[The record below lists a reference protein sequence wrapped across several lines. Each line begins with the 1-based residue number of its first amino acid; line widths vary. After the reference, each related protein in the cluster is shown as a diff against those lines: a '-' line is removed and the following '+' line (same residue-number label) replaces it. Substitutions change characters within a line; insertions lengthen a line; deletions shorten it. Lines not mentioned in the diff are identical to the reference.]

1 MRIDRLSNAKQKN
14 TISVPIEKSLSM
26 KTMSGGAILD
36 IDSGFISKIL
46 TYFDV
51 NAFPDEDAL
60 STVDINTAE
69 KIATPNVLP
78 ICRNIVNAAV
88 AVPT

>member
-1 MRIDRLSNAKQKN
+1 
-14 TISVPIEKSLSM
+14 M
-26 KTMSGGAILD
+26 KTMSDGSMLD
-36 IDSGFISKIL
+36 MDLGFISKIL
-46 TYFDV
+46 TYFEV
-51 NAFPDEDAL
+51 NAFPDENSL